1 MVKIITNQ
9 SGAKGFI
16 CQGQFITDPYSS
28 ECMRSVV
35 DPKQYYGLTD
45 DELIHFKHLEP
56 PKEEPQ
62 PKYEELIKNLKGMK
76 FFIVRWSG
84 DACDH
89 NELFDDKCGCHTSNR
104 VDDPIKFFNENQYGD
119 DVVTDLAE
127 MEVGQRYN
135 VDELIQDIEI
145 MRVE

>member
-1 MVKIITNQ
+1 MEFNALVKLIYLIKKRVKIITNQ
-9 SGAKGFI
+9 SGTKGFV

-56 PKEEPQ
+56 LKEEPQ
-62 PKYEELIKNLKGMK
+62 PSYEELVKDLKGMK

-89 NELFDDKCGCHTSNR
+89 GELFDDKCRRIHQT
-104 VDDPIKFFNENQYGD
+104 
-119 DVVTDLAE
+119 
-127 MEVGQRYN
+127 
-135 VDELIQDIEI
+135 ELTTQLNFLMSIITTMKPLKI
-145 MRVE
+145 